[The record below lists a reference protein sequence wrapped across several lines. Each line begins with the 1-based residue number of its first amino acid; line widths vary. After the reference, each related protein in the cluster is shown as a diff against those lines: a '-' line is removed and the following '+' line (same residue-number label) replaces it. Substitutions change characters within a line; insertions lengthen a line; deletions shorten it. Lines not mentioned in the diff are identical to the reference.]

1 MQSLDESMSRVVI
14 VRGID
19 PPDMAVRALE
29 KAGSR
34 PLIVDQLHAGS
45 EVQPD

>member
-1 MQSLDESMSRVVI
+1 MQLLDKSMSTVVI

-34 PLIVDQLHAGS
+34 PLNVDQLHARS
-45 EVQPD
+45 EVQLD